1 MRCPFCE
8 ASDTRV
14 VDSRLVSDAA
24 QVRRRRLCTACEE
37 RFTTYESAELTLP
50 RVVKA
55 SGVREPFSDAK
66 LRASFAKALEKR
78 PVGVERVEAAVART
92 RRRCLVAGEREVDSR
107 RIGGWVMDELREL
120 DEVAYIRFASVYRR
134 FEDVEAFR
142 QAIETLER
150 GPGEGASA
158 NQLSL
163 LGEHE
168 AGAEAG
174 AAPASRPVVERRRE
188 PRGPVGG
195 S

>member
-24 QVRRRRLCTACEE
+24 QVRRRRLCTVCQE

-50 RVVKA
+50 RVIKA

-66 LRASFAKALEKR
+66 LQASFARALEKR
-78 PVGVERVEAAVART
+78 AVGVEPVEAAVARV
-92 RRRCLVAGEREVDSR
+92 RRRCLVAGEREIESR
-107 RIGGWVMDELREL
+107 RIGGWVMDELRAL
-120 DEVAYIRFASVYRR
+120 DQVAYIRFASVYRR

-142 QAIETLER
+142 QAIDTLER
-150 GPGEGASA
+150 EPGDAA
-158 NQLSL
+158 QLSL
-163 LGEHE
+163 LGESD
-168 AGAEAG
+168 AG
-174 AAPASRPVVERRRE
+174 AARGSGGHGDGGGEGGTGDSANRHASR
-188 PRGPVGG
+188 G